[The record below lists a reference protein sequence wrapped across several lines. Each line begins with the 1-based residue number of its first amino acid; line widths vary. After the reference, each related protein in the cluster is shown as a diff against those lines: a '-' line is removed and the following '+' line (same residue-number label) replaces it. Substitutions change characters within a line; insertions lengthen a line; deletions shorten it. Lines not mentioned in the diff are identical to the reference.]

1 MRLLNTHALEI
12 REFDHRGEDTPP
24 YAILSHVWDTHEQTY
39 QDITAIIATNKGNAG
54 AQSSWQG
61 VSIKLVQFCKLA
73 ASLGYDWG
81 WSDTCCINKESSA
94 ELSEAINSMFN
105 WYSKSDVCIAYLA
118 DVRYPV
124 DTAVRGG
131 NPFSYSRWFSRG
143 WTLQELIAPTAVIF
157 VTKDWQSIGTKVTL
171 ANLISS
177 ATDISTE
184 VLTTP
189 GAFSGTSVMRRLMW
203 ARERQTTRVEDR
215 AYSLMGLFGVNM
227 STIYGEGDNAFKRLQ
242 EEILKTSSD
251 QTLFAWGTPLSD
263 SFGHDM
269 ETGRWPPGFFAPS
282 MRPFADWGSYYG
294 SPEPLPLER
303 YPDAVDAFVSKVQL
317 ARKVNSSGP
326 GFKPV
331 RPLFPSW

>member
-12 REFDHRGEDTPP
+12 REFDHHSKDTPP
-24 YAILSHVWDTHEQTY
+24 YAILSHVWDTREQTY
-39 QDITAIIATNKGNAG
+39 QDITAIIAANNHNTG

-61 VSIKLVQFCKLA
+61 VSPKLVQFCKLA

-81 WSDTCCINKESSA
+81 WLDTCCINKESSA
-94 ELSEAINSMFN
+94 ELSEAINSMFD

-118 DVRYPV
+118 DVPHPA

-131 NPFSYSRWFSRG
+131 TSFSYSRWFSRG

-157 VTKDWQSIGTKVTL
+157 VAKDWQSIGTKVTL

-189 GAFSGTSVMRRLMW
+189 GAFSGTSIMRRLMW

-227 STIYGEGDNAFKRLQ
+227 PTIYGEGDNAFKRLQ
-242 EEILKTSSD
+242 EEIVKTSSD
-251 QTLFAWGTPLSD
+251 QTLFAWGKPLSD

-303 YPDAVDAFVSKVQL
+303 YPDAVDAFVSKIQL

-326 GFKPV
+326 GFPV
-331 RPLFPSW
+331 RLPFPF